1 MRKRLKKPVK
11 QRTMKNNLNY
21 RFVFLLILA
30 IFLGAANIN
39 SVNAQTPKKTKVRLK
54 MNYVKVMHEEI
65 YFDIEAS
72 ARIDKENIK
81 VSDIEVV
88 IYNEYEGEEIGL
100 GTAYTNRKGKA
111 KFSIPDISALRA
123 DSTNTYNVGV
133 SFYGNDKFR
142 KASKSISFK
151 NADIDASIVTID
163 SLNYF
168 TATIKDATKDS
179 LIEGASLSVQVERM
193 FQPLFIGE
201 EFYITDDNGT
211 IFVPVEHGIPGLDG
225 NLNISVVM
233 DENEDYGTVID
244 KFVAPIGTPIVQDT
258 TFDERNM
265 WSPRNKTPL
274 FLLFFVN
281 AIILGMWGFIVYLTY
296 NLFRIHKS
304 KNKN

>member
-1 MRKRLKKPVK
+1 MKATINFRL
-11 QRTMKNNLNY
+11 
-21 RFVFLLILA
+21 VFLLLIGML
-30 IFLGAANIN
+30 LGASGMY
-39 SVNAQTPKKTKVRLK
+39 SVNAQSSKKNKVRLK
-54 MNYVKVMHEEI
+54 MNYVKIMNEEI

-72 ARIDKENIK
+72 ARVDKENIK

-100 GTAYTNRKGKA
+100 GTAFTNRKGKA
-111 KFSIPDISALRA
+111 KFVMPNINALTP
-123 DSTNTYNVGV
+123 DSTNTYNIGV
-133 SFYGNDKFR
+133 SFYGNDSFR

-168 TATIKDATKDS
+168 TATLKDATKDS
-179 LIEGASLSVQVERM
+179 LIEGASLSVQVERL

-211 IFVPVEHGIPGLDG
+211 IFVPVEHGIPGMDG

-233 DENEDYGTVID
+233 DDNEDYGTVID
-244 KFVAPIGTPIVQDT
+244 KFIAPIGTPIVQET
-258 TFDERNM
+258 TFYERTM

-274 FLLFFVN
+274 FLLIFVN
-281 AIILGMWGFIVYLTY
+281 LIILGMWGFIVYLTY
-296 NLFRIHKS
+296 NLFKIHKS
-304 KNKN
+304 KK